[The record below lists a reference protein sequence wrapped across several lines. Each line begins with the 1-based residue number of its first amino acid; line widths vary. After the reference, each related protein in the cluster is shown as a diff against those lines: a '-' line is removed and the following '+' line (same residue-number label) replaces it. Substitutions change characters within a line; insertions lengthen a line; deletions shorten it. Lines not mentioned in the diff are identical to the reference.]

1 MEEAL
6 HDITHTLSILGQR
19 WCEREANPRDVMT
32 LHQQVDVPEIIARI
46 LAARGVH
53 PQDAASFLN
62 PTLRTHLPDPFH
74 LKDMDKAA
82 KRIASAIIAKETIG
96 VFGDYDVDGAT
107 SSSLLMNYFRALGLE
122 PLVHIPDRM
131 KEGYGP
137 NAPALLGL
145 QARGAKLVITVDCG
159 QMAFEPLKAA
169 AEAGLDVIVAD
180 HHKGDVQ
187 MPEAYAIVNPNRFDE
202 PSPHKQLA
210 AVGVVF
216 LLLVAVNKT
225 LREMGAFTLS
235 PSLHLKGEGKGGGLT
250 EPELMQWLDIVALG
264 TICDVVPL
272 TGANRALVTQGLK
285 VMRNRQ
291 NIGINAA
298 MDVARLAEA
307 PDTYHAGFVI
317 GPRINAGGRVG
328 KADLGVR
335 LLTATDAIEAR
346 GIAEELNRF
355 NDERKA
361 IESLVLEEALQQAH
375 ALPAESPFILVA
387 KEGWHPGVIGVVAG
401 RLKEAFH
408 KPTAVIALKDGLG
421 KASARSV
428 TGVDLG
434 NAVVAAVHAGLLVGG
449 GGHAMAAGFTVEEEK
464 LIALQQF
471 IAERITPE
479 FSKLPRERVLWID
492 ASIAQPGVTIELVK
506 RIALLGP
513 FGASHPQVRVKVD
526 KVRPVNTSIVGDG
539 HVRTI
544 LVDAALGSTS
554 SGIKAM
560 AFRSSET
567 PLGQLLLHGRTRS
580 MSVAGTM
587 RINSWQGRESVDFF
601 IDDILLDS

>member
-1 MEEAL
+1 MAVTLLEAESPP
-6 HDITHTLSILGQR
+6 TTTLSILGQR

-180 HHKGDVQ
+180 HHKGDVL
-187 MPEAYAIVNPNRFDE
+187 MPQAYAVVNPNRFDE
-202 PSPHKQLA
+202 TSQHKQLA

-225 LREMGAFTLS
+225 LRDAGREV
-235 PSLHLKGEGKGGGLT
+235 PD
-250 EPELMQWLDIVALG
+250 LMQWLDIVALG

-328 KADLGVR
+328 KADLGVK

-449 GGHAMAAGFTVEEEK
+449 GGHAMAAGFTVGEEK

-479 FSKLPRERVLWID
+479 FSKLPRDRVLWID

-526 KVRPVNTSIVGDG
+526 KVRPVNTSIIGAG

-601 IDDILLDS
+601 IDDIMVES